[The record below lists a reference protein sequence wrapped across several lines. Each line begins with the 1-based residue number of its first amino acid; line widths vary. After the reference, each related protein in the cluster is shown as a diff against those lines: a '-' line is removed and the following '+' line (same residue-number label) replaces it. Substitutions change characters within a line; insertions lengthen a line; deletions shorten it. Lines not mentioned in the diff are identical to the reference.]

1 MSEIDYAR
9 ADTLDVALFMR
20 RNPLDD
26 GIAGIEPV
34 LDAIEAHA
42 AGLRP
47 DQIAGASVVPY
58 SREAFK
64 RLASRRKGGGKIA
77 LDLVRSADPEV
88 LYELS
93 FVRDEPVNF
102 WLRIVVPFSYFED
115 AARGAERSRELLGL
129 VRALAAACPPAYG
142 YGHSKGDLFLGDD
155 PHTGDP
161 FAPEEVYEVYWL
173 NVYGP
178 EMVERIGRE
187 RVLSTPAAHVE
198 ELKGGGVLLLTR
210 PTPADYAS
218 DEAREAQARALAH
231 LRDDVT
237 FDEALAR
244 LRQRSATL
252 AHVERDFDPEVADLL
267 ALTLDNVSYSQRQ
280 RETERLN
287 RYRPP
292 EVTEWRPLADLLP
305 SDVED
310 EGATLARYSDLYA
323 EQLAALLRR
332 DVPEVME
339 GAPESLPRI
348 DYHFWRFDYPGTF
361 KREDIESD
369 LVPAVGAYLGE
380 VMVNH
385 LGGRW
390 VPRRNLDESQVV
402 VGDRAWLPFLRA
414 RHYLQS
420 KASALDHSL
429 TQFYRVA
436 AREGGKG

>member
-1 MSEIDYAR
+1 MSEIDYTR
-9 ADTLDVALFMR
+9 DDTLDVALFMR
-20 RNPLDD
+20 RNPLDEGAE
-26 GIAGIEPV
+26 GIAPV

-42 AGLRP
+42 AGLMP
-47 DQIAGASVVPY
+47 DQIAGASAVPY

-64 RLASRRKGGGKIA
+64 RLASRQKRGGKIV
-77 LDLVRSADPEV
+77 LDLVRAADPEV
-88 LYELS
+88 LYEMS

-115 AARGAERSRELLGL
+115 AARGPERSRELFDL
-129 VRALAAACPPAYG
+129 VRALAAADQPVYG
-142 YGHSKGDLFLGDD
+142 YAHSKGDLYLGDD

-178 EMVERIGRE
+178 EMVERVGRA
-187 RVLSTPAAHVE
+187 RVLSTPAERVE
-198 ELKGGGVLLLTR
+198 ELPGGGVILLTR

-218 DEAREAQARALAH
+218 DEARRAQASALAH
-231 LRDDVT
+231 LRDDVS

-244 LRQRSATL
+244 LRARTTTL
-252 AHVERDFDPEVADLL
+252 ARVERDFNPDIADLL
-267 ALTLDNVSYSQRQ
+267 ALTLDSVSYSQRQ

-292 EVTEWRPLADLLP
+292 EVTEWRPLSELLP
-305 SDVED
+305 SDVDDED
-310 EGATLARYSDLYA
+310 AALARYSDLYA
-323 EQLAALLRR
+323 EQLAALLRK

-339 GAPESLPRI
+339 GTPESLPRV
-348 DYHFWRFDYPGTF
+348 DYHFWQLDYPGTF
-361 KREDIESD
+361 KREEIEND

-380 VMVNH
+380 MMVNH

-402 VGDRAWLPFLRA
+402 VGERAWLPFLRA
-414 RHYLQS
+414 RHYLRT
-420 KASALDHSL
+420 KESALDHSL